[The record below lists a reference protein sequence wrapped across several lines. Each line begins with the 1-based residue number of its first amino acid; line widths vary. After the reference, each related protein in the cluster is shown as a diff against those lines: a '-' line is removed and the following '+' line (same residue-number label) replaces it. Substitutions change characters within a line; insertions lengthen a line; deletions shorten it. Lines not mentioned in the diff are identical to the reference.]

1 MKRIM
6 VFAAAA
12 TVLLSSCDTYTGAGA
27 YTGATLGSI
36 FGSAIGGIAGGPR
49 GSDYGTVVGMAV
61 GAAVGG
67 SVGAQADERENAKRA
82 RVAHYHA
89 AAKARSDSRY
99 YSEVTGRDR
108 YHEGSETTDDMYL
121 SGGEAPMVSNDHY
134 GSGFDS
140 TNSGDDRIPDFT
152 SDSNVDMYND
162 GQTSHTGVSRHVD
175 ELNSLPSL
183 EIREAHFVD
192 ANQDGVLKRGER
204 GEIIFEV
211 INRGHSTVYD
221 ILPVVT
227 KAESNSHI
235 HISPSMHVDQILPGK
250 GIRYTAVVKAD
261 RGLCDGNVRFC
272 LNVMTGQE
280 TVSTTVELSVPTRR

>member
-1 MKRIM
+1 MKRIA
-6 VFAAAA
+6 VWAAAA

-36 FGSAIGGIAGGPR
+36 LGSAIGGIAGGPR

-67 SVGAQADERENAKRA
+67 SVGAQADEREEAKRA

-108 YHEGSETTDDMYL
+108 YYDGSETSDDIYL
-121 SGGEAPMVSNDHY
+121 PDSEAPTEPDVHY
-134 GSGFDS
+134 DSGFDS

-152 SDSNVDMYND
+152 SDNDMYED
-162 GQTSHTGVSRHVD
+162 EQASHTGVSRSVD
-175 ELNSLPSL
+175 ELNSLPRL

-211 INRGHSTVYD
+211 INRGHSTVHD
-221 ILPVVT
+221 ILPAVT
-227 KAESNSHI
+227 ETGSNGHVY
-235 HISPSMHVDQILPGK
+235 ISPSVHVDKILPGK
-250 GIRYTAVVKAD
+250 GIRYTAIVKAD
-261 RGLCDGNVRFC
+261 KGLRDGSIRFS
-272 LNVMTGQE
+272 LNVTAEGE
-280 TVSTTVELSVPTRR
+280 TVSTMVELDVPARR

>member
-1 MKRIM
+1 M
-6 VFAAAA
+6 VFAVAA
-12 TVLLSSCDTYTGAGA
+12 TVLLSSCDTYTGTGA

-36 FGSAIGGIAGGPR
+36 LGSAIGGIAGGPR

-99 YSEVTGRDR
+99 YGEVASRDR
-108 YHEGSETTDDMYL
+108 YDEGGKMTDDMYL
-121 SGGEAPMVSNDHY
+121 SGGEVPVASNDHY

-140 TNSGDDRIPDFT
+140 TNGGDDRIPDFT
-152 SDSNVDMYND
+152 SDTDVDMYND

-175 ELNSLPSL
+175 ELNSLPRL
-183 EIREAHFVD
+183 EIRDAYFVD

-211 INRGHSTVYD
+211 INRGNSTVYD
-221 ILPVVT
+221 ILPEVT
-227 KAESNSHI
+227 ETGSDGHI
-235 HISPSMHVDQILPGK
+235 HISPSVHVDQILPGK

-261 RGLCDGNVRFC
+261 KGLRDGNVRFC

-280 TVSTTVELSVPTRR
+280 TVSTMVELSVPTRR

>member
-1 MKRIM
+1 M
-6 VFAAAA
+6 VFAVAA
-12 TVLLSSCDTYTGAGA
+12 TVLLSSCDTYTGTGA

-36 FGSAIGGIAGGPR
+36 LGSAIGGIAGGPR

-99 YSEVTGRDR
+99 YGEVASRDR
-108 YHEGSETTDDMYL
+108 YDEGGKMTDDMYL
-121 SGGEAPMVSNDHY
+121 SGGEIPVASNDHY

-140 TNSGDDRIPDFT
+140 TNGGDDRIPDFT
-152 SDSNVDMYND
+152 SDTDVDMYDD

-175 ELNSLPSL
+175 ELNSLPRL
-183 EIREAHFVD
+183 EIRDAYFVD

-211 INRGHSTVYD
+211 INRGNSTVHD
-221 ILPVVT
+221 ILPEVT
-227 KAESNSHI
+227 ETGSDGHI
-235 HISPSMHVDQILPGK
+235 HISPSVHVDQILPGK

-261 RGLCDGNVRFC
+261 KGLRDGNVRFC

-280 TVSTTVELSVPTRR
+280 TVSTMVELSVPTRR

>member
-1 MKRIM
+1 M

-36 FGSAIGGIAGGPR
+36 LGSAIGGIAGGPR

-99 YSEVTGRDR
+99 YGEVASRDR
-108 YHEGSETTDDMYL
+108 YDEGGKMTDDMYL
-121 SGGEAPMVSNDHY
+121 SGSEVSVASDDHY

-140 TNSGDDRIPDFT
+140 TNGGDDRIPDFT
-152 SDSNVDMYND
+152 SDTDMYDD
-162 GQTSHTGVSRHVD
+162 GQMPHAGMSRHVD
-175 ELNSLPSL
+175 ELNSLPRL
-183 EIREAHFVD
+183 EIRDAHFVD

-204 GEIIFEV
+204 SEIIFEV
-211 INRGHSTVYD
+211 INRGTSTVHN
-221 ILPVVT
+221 ILPEVT
-227 KAESNSHI
+227 ETGSNGHV
-235 HISPSMHVDQILPGK
+235 HISPSVQVAQILPGK

-261 RGLCDGNVRFC
+261 KGLRDGNVRFC
-272 LNVMTGQE
+272 LNVMTGQG
-280 TVSTTVELSVPTRR
+280 TVSATAELSVPTQR